1 MAANTYDYIIVG
13 AGSAGCVL
21 ANRLTA
27 DGRHKVLL
35 LEAGPGGHP
44 LSRVPISYGQLI
56 QDPAANWCYESEPEE
71 GMANRRIPVPRGR
84 LLGGSS
90 AINGLVYVRGQPRDY
105 DTWAQLGNRGWA
117 WDDLFPIFR
126 KIENYEG
133 GGDDYRAEGGLLHV
147 SECPDESPLYDALL
161 AAGGDLGLAPNAD
174 YNGASQEGIVKTQTT
189 IRDGRRM
196 SVAYCYLKPA
206 KARANLHIVTEALAT
221 GLIFDGKRCTGVRYR
236 EGWRSG
242 GADRTAHAAGEV
254 ILAGGSI
261 NSPQLL
267 ELSGVGQPQVLA
279 DHGIDLGH
287 ELPGVGENLR
297 DHIAPR
303 MQMEITQPGIT
314 YNDRMQGFGAVWQAL
329 RYLTTGRGFMSI
341 PSGPVLAFVRSQPH
355 LETPD
360 LQVHFVP
367 FTIADLKRRKLGKTP
382 GITASIYQLLPE
394 SRGSIHIKS
403 TDPTEQP
410 AIRYNFLSNA
420 LDRQVLIDGVK
431 WTRRILGAPSMDA
444 IRGAELAPGDAVQ
457 SDDEIL
463 DWIRATAQTAYHP
476 VATCKM
482 GIDPMAVVDPRLKVH
497 GLAGLRIADGS
508 IMPTLMSGNTNAACI
523 MIGEKASEMIL
534 EDAA

>member
-1 MAANTYDYIIVG
+1 MAEGDFDYIIIG

-44 LSRVPISYGQLI
+44 LSRVPISYGKLI

-71 GMANRRIPVPRGR
+71 SMAGRRIPVPRGR
-84 LLGGSS
+84 VLGGSS

-105 DTWAQLGNRGWA
+105 DIWAQLGNRGWA
-117 WDDLFPIFR
+117 WNDLFPIFR
-126 KIENYEG
+126 RMENYEG
-133 GGDDYRAEGGLLHV
+133 GDDAFRSEGGPLHV
-147 SECPDESPLYDALL
+147 SECPDQSPLYDALI

-189 IRDGRRM
+189 IRNGRRM
-196 SVAYCYLKPA
+196 STAYCYLRPA
-206 KARANLHIVTEALAT
+206 QNRPNLKIITEALAT
-221 GLIFDGKRCTGVRYR
+221 NLIFEGKRCVGVNYR
-236 EGWRSG
+236 LGWQKSAQEQSARAS
-242 GADRTAHAAGEV
+242 GEV
-254 ILAGGSI
+254 ILAGGAI

-267 ELSGVGQPQVLA
+267 ELSGIGQPALLA
-279 DHGIDLGH
+279 DRGIALTHQLD
-287 ELPGVGENLR
+287 GVGENLR

-303 MQMEITQPGIT
+303 MQMGISQPGIT
-314 YNDRMQGFGAVWQAL
+314 YNDRMRGLRAVWQAL

-360 LQVHFVP
+360 LQIHFVP
-367 FTIADLKRRKLGKTP
+367 FTIADLKRRKLGREP
-382 GITASIYQLLPE
+382 GLTASIYQLLPE

-403 TDPTEQP
+403 NDPTMHP
-410 AIRYNFLSNA
+410 AIRYNFLSDA
-420 LDRQVLIDGVK
+420 IDRQVLIDGVK
-431 WTRRILGAPSMDA
+431 WTRRILNAPALDGM
-444 IRGAELAPGDAVQ
+444 RGSEIAPGDEVQ
-457 SDDEIL
+457 SDSEIL
-463 DWIRATAQTAYHP
+463 DWIRGNAQTAYHP

-482 GIDPMAVVDPRLKVH
+482 GVDEMAVVDPRLKVH
-497 GLAGLRIADGS
+497 GLDGLRIADGS

-523 MIGEKASEMIL
+523 MIGEKAAEMIL